1 MGEAESGHPIGMD
14 SNRGRLSDINGNVE
28 GPGFE
33 GEKSGPIFPDH
44 PIPGGER
51 RSLDGGDDRFRPG
64 SSKMGENDFRQNSG
78 ETVEKESDVSFGSRL
93 RTEIVPMVTPSVP
106 LIQKAQI
113 LGDRVYSPMA
123 FARILGVSKHE
134 LLEKEA
140 KGILP
145 PAKRDS
151 NRERYYKPEDVSKY
165 RAYLGLPSP
174 LKSNRRQLF
183 LNFKGGTGKSTI
195 SASYGFRLAQMGVR
209 TLLIDLDPQ
218 GHLTQCLGLGS
229 QQFSRTLF
237 HALIEKEE
245 IEKVIVKTDL
255 PTLDIIPS
263 NLNLSPVELS
273 LFSMNSR
280 EFRLRRLLGMV
291 EKNYELIVMDAS
303 PSIGLLNLNA
313 ILASNDLIIPVLADF
328 LSYHGLKILFETL
341 STIEEDFS
349 FVFENIFIFLNRYN
363 ESHRICKRSKKALET
378 HYEKYLLETVIRQ
391 DTKIAEATSQGNP
404 IFLFAQSS
412 KGAAD
417 IQSLIDEIFG
427 LKGADHVG

>member
-1 MGEAESGHPIGMD
+1 MGTQ
-14 SNRGRLSDINGNVE
+14 
-28 GPGFE
+28 
-33 GEKSGPIFPDH
+33 
-44 PIPGGER
+44 
-51 RSLDGGDDRFRPG
+51 SL
-64 SSKMGENDFRQNSG
+64 
-78 ETVEKESDVSFGSRL
+78 
-93 RTEIVPMVTPSVP
+93 P
-106 LIQKAQI
+106 LVQKAQI
-113 LGDRVYSPMA
+113 LEDVVYSPMS
-123 FARILGVSKHE
+123 FSRILGISKHE
-134 LLEKEA
+134 LIEKESE
-140 KGILP
+140 GILP
-145 PAKRDS
+145 PAKRDP
-151 NRERYYKPEDVSKY
+151 NHERYYKPEDVIKY
-165 RAYLGLPSP
+165 RNYLGLPSP
-174 LKSNRRQLF
+174 IKSIRKQLF

-218 GHLTQCLGLGS
+218 GHLTQCLGLDN
-229 QQFSRTLF
+229 QQFPKTLF

-245 IEKVIVKTDL
+245 IGKIIVKTDL

-280 EFRLRRLLGMV
+280 EFRLKRLLSYV
-291 EKNYELIVMDAS
+291 EEAYELIVMDAS

-378 HYEKYLLETVIRQ
+378 HYDQYLLETVVRQ
-391 DTKIAEATSQGNP
+391 DTKIAEATSQGAP

-427 LKGADHVG
+427 LKGDDHVG

>member
-1 MGEAESGHPIGMD
+1 MTTHP
-14 SNRGRLSDINGNVE
+14 L
-28 GPGFE
+28 P
-33 GEKSGPIFPDH
+33 P
-44 PIPGGER
+44 
-51 RSLDGGDDRFRPG
+51 
-64 SSKMGENDFRQNSG
+64 
-78 ETVEKESDVSFGSRL
+78 
-93 RTEIVPMVTPSVP
+93 
-106 LIQKAQI
+106 IQKAEI
-113 LGDRVYSPMA
+113 LKDTVYSPMA
-123 FARILGVSKHE
+123 FARLLGISKHE
-134 LLEKEA
+134 LLEKESE
-140 KGILP
+140 GILP
-145 PAKRDS
+145 PAKRDF
-151 NRERYYKPEDVSKY
+151 NRERYYKPEDVTRY
-165 RAYLGLPSP
+165 RNALGLGSP
-174 LKSNRRQLF
+174 LQSIRKQLF

-218 GHLTQCLGLGS
+218 GHLTQCLGLNS
-229 QQFSRTLF
+229 QQFPKTLF
-237 HALIEKEE
+237 SALIEKED

-255 PTLDIIPS
+255 PTLDVIPS

-280 EFRLRRLLGMV
+280 EFRLKRLISAV

-378 HYEKYLLETVIRQ
+378 HYDQYLLSTVIRQ
-391 DTKIAEATSQGNP
+391 DTKIAEATSQGTP

-417 IQSLIDEIFG
+417 IQSLIEEILE

>member
-1 MGEAESGHPIGMD
+1 MGKK
-14 SNRGRLSDINGNVE
+14 NL
-28 GPGFE
+28 
-33 GEKSGPIFPDH
+33 
-44 PIPGGER
+44 
-51 RSLDGGDDRFRPG
+51 
-64 SSKMGENDFRQNSG
+64 GENSG
-78 ETVEKESDVSFGSRL
+78 QPAEEKKGFSSEASL
-93 RTEIVPMVTPSVP
+93 RAEKIAMTTHSLP

-113 LGDRVYSPMA
+113 LGDTVYSPMA
-123 FARILGVSKHE
+123 FAKLLGISKND

-140 KGILP
+140 RGILP
-145 PAKRDS
+145 PAKRDAGQ
-151 NRERYYKPEDVSKY
+151 ERYYKPEDVSRY
-165 RAYLGLPSP
+165 RNYLGLPSP
-174 LKSNRRQLF
+174 LKSIRKQLF

-195 SASYGFRLAQMGVR
+195 SASYGFRLAQMGVQ
-209 TLLIDLDPQ
+209 TLMIDLDPQ
-218 GHLTQCLGLGS
+218 GHLTQCLGLNS
-229 QQFSRTLF
+229 QQFSKTLF
-237 HALIEKEE
+237 SALIEKEE
-245 IEKVIVKTDL
+245 MGKIIVKTDL

-280 EFRLRRLLGMV
+280 EFRLRRLINSV
-291 EKNYELIVMDAS
+291 EKQYELIVMDAS

-378 HYEKYLLETVIRQ
+378 HYDKYLLSTVIRQ
-391 DTKIAEATSQGNP
+391 DTKIAEATSQGTP

-412 KGAAD
+412 KGAVD
-417 IQSLIDEIFG
+417 IQSLIDEILE
-427 LKGADHVG
+427 LKGAGHVG

>member
-1 MGEAESGHPIGMD
+1 MTFAKVLGI
-14 SNRGRLSDINGNVE
+14 
-28 GPGFE
+28 
-33 GEKSGPIFPDH
+33 
-44 PIPGGER
+44 
-51 RSLDGGDDRFRPG
+51 
-64 SSKMGENDFRQNSG
+64 SKQ
-78 ETVEKESDVSFGSRL
+78 
-93 RTEIVPMVTPSVP
+93 
-106 LIQKAQI
+106 
-113 LGDRVYSPMA
+113 
-123 FARILGVSKHE
+123 E
-134 LLEKEA
+134 LLEKES

-145 PAKRDS
+145 PAKRNADQ
-151 NRERYYKPEDVSKY
+151 ERYYKPEDVVKY
-165 RAYLGLPSP
+165 RTYLGIPSP
-174 LKSNRRQLF
+174 IRSMRKQLF
-183 LNFKGGTGKSTI
+183 LNFKGGTGKSSL
-195 SASYGFRLAQMGVR
+195 SASYGFRMAQMGAR

-218 GHLTQCLGLGS
+218 GHLTQCLGLNS
-229 QQFSRTLF
+229 QQFPKTLF

-245 IEKVIVKTDL
+245 VEKVIVKTDL
-255 PTLDIIPS
+255 PTLDVIPS

-280 EFRLRRLLGMV
+280 EFRLRRLINSI

-313 ILASNDLIIPVLADF
+313 ILASNDLLIPVLADF

-378 HYEKYLLETVIRQ
+378 HYSKYLLETVIRQ
-391 DTKIAEATSQGNP
+391 DTKIAEATSQGTP

-417 IQSLIDEIFG
+417 IQSLIDEIFAP
-427 LKGADHVG
+427 KGVDNV

>member
-1 MGEAESGHPIGMD
+1 MGKNNLGESGGQPAK
-14 SNRGRLSDINGNVE
+14 E
-28 GPGFE
+28 KKGF
-33 GEKSGPIFPDH
+33 
-44 PIPGGER
+44 
-51 RSLDGGDDRFRPG
+51 
-64 SSKMGENDFRQNSG
+64 SS
-78 ETVEKESDVSFGSRL
+78 ETRL
-93 RTEIVPMVTPSVP
+93 RTEKIAMATHSLP

-113 LGDRVYSPMA
+113 LGETVYSPMA
-123 FARILGVSKHE
+123 FAKLLGISKND

-145 PAKRDS
+145 PAKRDPGQ
-151 NRERYYKPEDVSKY
+151 ERYYKPEDVSRY
-165 RAYLGLPSP
+165 RNYLGLSSP
-174 LKSNRRQLF
+174 LKSIRKQLF

-209 TLLIDLDPQ
+209 TLMIDLDPQ
-218 GHLTQCLGLGS
+218 GHLTQCLGLNS
-229 QQFSRTLF
+229 QQFPKTLF
-237 HALIEKEE
+237 SALIEKEE
-245 IEKVIVKTDL
+245 MEKIIVKTDL

-280 EFRLRRLLGMV
+280 EFRLRRLISSV
-291 EKNYELIVMDAS
+291 EKQYELIVMDAS

-378 HYEKYLLETVIRQ
+378 HYDKYLLTTVIRQ
-391 DTKIAEATSQGNP
+391 DTKIAEATSQGTP

-412 KGAAD
+412 KGAVD
-417 IQSLIDEIFG
+417 IQSLIDEILE
-427 LKGADHVG
+427 LKGAGHVG

>member
-1 MGEAESGHPIGMD
+1 MTPH
-14 SNRGRLSDINGNVE
+14 
-28 GPGFE
+28 
-33 GEKSGPIFPDH
+33 
-44 PIPGGER
+44 
-51 RSLDGGDDRFRPG
+51 
-64 SSKMGENDFRQNSG
+64 SS
-78 ETVEKESDVSFGSRL
+78 
-93 RTEIVPMVTPSVP
+93 PP
-106 LIQKAQI
+106 IQKAQI
-113 LGDRVYSPMA
+113 LRDTVYSPMA
-123 FARILGVSKHE
+123 FARLLGISKNE
-134 LLEKEA
+134 LLEKESE
-140 KGILP
+140 GILP
-145 PAKRDS
+145 PAKRDP
-151 NRERYYKPEDVSKY
+151 NRERYYKPEDVTKY
-165 RAYLGLPSP
+165 RNALGIGSP
-174 LKSNRRQLF
+174 LKSIRKQLF

-218 GHLTQCLGLGS
+218 GHLTQCLGINS
-229 QQFSRTLF
+229 QQFSKTLF
-237 HALIEKEE
+237 SALIEKEE
-245 IEKVIVKTDL
+245 IEKIIVKTDL
-255 PTLDIIPS
+255 PTLDVIPS

-280 EFRLRRLLGMV
+280 EFRLRRLISSV
-291 EKNYELIVMDAS
+291 EKHYELIVMDAS

-349 FVFENIFIFLNRYN
+349 FVFENIRIFLNRYN

-378 HYEKYLLETVIRQ
+378 HYDQYLLSTVIRQ
-391 DTKIAEATSQGNP
+391 DTKIAEATSQGTP

-417 IQSLIDEIFG
+417 IQSLIDEILE

>member
-1 MGEAESGHPIGMD
+1 
-14 SNRGRLSDINGNVE
+14 
-28 GPGFE
+28 
-33 GEKSGPIFPDH
+33 
-44 PIPGGER
+44 
-51 RSLDGGDDRFRPG
+51 
-64 SSKMGENDFRQNSG
+64 MGENDFGENSG
-78 ETVEKESDVSFGSRL
+78 QAAEKKNGFPYESRL
-93 RTEIVPMVTPSVP
+93 RTKKGPMATHTLP
-106 LIQKAQI
+106 LIQKAQV
-113 LGDRVYSPMA
+113 LGDIVYSPMA
-123 FARILGVSKHE
+123 FAKLLGISKHD

-140 KGILP
+140 QGILP
-145 PAKRDS
+145 PPKRDS
-151 NRERYYKPEDVSKY
+151 SQERYYKPEDVSRY
-165 RAYLGLPSP
+165 RSYLGFPSP
-174 LKSNRRQLF
+174 LKSIRKQLF

-218 GHLTQCLGLGS
+218 GHLTQCLGLNS
-229 QQFSRTLF
+229 QQFPKTLF
-237 HALIEKEE
+237 SALIEKEE
-245 IEKVIVKTDL
+245 MEKIVVKTDL

-280 EFRLRRLLGMV
+280 EFRLKRLINSI
-291 EKNYELIVMDAS
+291 EKHYELIVMDAS

-378 HYEKYLLETVIRQ
+378 HYEKYLLNTVIRQ
-391 DTKIAEATSQGNP
+391 DTKIAEATSQGTP

-417 IQSLIDEIFG
+417 IQSLIDEI
-427 LKGADHVG
+427 LEPKGADHVG

>member
-1 MGEAESGHPIGMD
+1 MTPH
-14 SNRGRLSDINGNVE
+14 
-28 GPGFE
+28 
-33 GEKSGPIFPDH
+33 
-44 PIPGGER
+44 
-51 RSLDGGDDRFRPG
+51 
-64 SSKMGENDFRQNSG
+64 SS
-78 ETVEKESDVSFGSRL
+78 
-93 RTEIVPMVTPSVP
+93 PP
-106 LIQKAQI
+106 IQKAQI
-113 LGDRVYSPMA
+113 LRDTVYSPMA
-123 FARILGVSKHE
+123 FARLLGISKNE
-134 LLEKEA
+134 LLEKESE
-140 KGILP
+140 GILP
-145 PAKRDS
+145 PAKRDP
-151 NRERYYKPEDVSKY
+151 NRERYYKPEDVTKY
-165 RAYLGLPSP
+165 RNALGIGSP
-174 LKSNRRQLF
+174 LKSIRKQLF

-218 GHLTQCLGLGS
+218 GHLTQCLGINS
-229 QQFSRTLF
+229 QQFSKTLF
-237 HALIEKEE
+237 SALIEKEE
-245 IEKVIVKTDL
+245 IEKIIVKTDL
-255 PTLDIIPS
+255 PTLDVIPS

-280 EFRLRRLLGMV
+280 EFRLRRLISSV
-291 EKNYELIVMDAS
+291 EKHYELIVMDAS

-349 FVFENIFIFLNRYN
+349 FVFENIRIFLNRYN

-378 HYEKYLLETVIRQ
+378 HYDQYLLSTVIRQ
-391 DTKIAEATSQGNP
+391 DTKIAEATSQGTP

-417 IQSLIDEIFG
+417 IQSLIDEILD

>member
-1 MGEAESGHPIGMD
+1 
-14 SNRGRLSDINGNVE
+14 
-28 GPGFE
+28 
-33 GEKSGPIFPDH
+33 
-44 PIPGGER
+44 
-51 RSLDGGDDRFRPG
+51 
-64 SSKMGENDFRQNSG
+64 
-78 ETVEKESDVSFGSRL
+78 
-93 RTEIVPMVTPSVP
+93 
-106 LIQKAQI
+106 
-113 LGDRVYSPMA
+113 
-123 FARILGVSKHE
+123 
-134 LLEKEA
+134 
-140 KGILP
+140 
-145 PAKRDS
+145 
-151 NRERYYKPEDVSKY
+151 
-165 RAYLGLPSP
+165 LGLGPP
-174 LKSNRRQLF
+174 LKSIRKQLF

-209 TLLIDLDPQ
+209 TLLVDLDPQ
-218 GHLTQCLGLGS
+218 GHLTQCLGLNS
-229 QQFSRTLF
+229 QQFPKTLF
-237 HALIEKEE
+237 SALIEKEDL
-245 IEKVIVKTDL
+245 EKVIVKTDL
-255 PTLDIIPS
+255 PTLDVIPS

-280 EFRLRRLLGMV
+280 EFRLKRLISSV

-378 HYEKYLLETVIRQ
+378 HYDQYLLSTVIRQ
-391 DTKIAEATSQGNP
+391 DTKIAEATSQGTP

-417 IQSLIDEIFG
+417 IQGLIEEILE

>member
-1 MGEAESGHPIGMD
+1 MATQ
-14 SNRGRLSDINGNVE
+14 
-28 GPGFE
+28 
-33 GEKSGPIFPDH
+33 
-44 PIPGGER
+44 
-51 RSLDGGDDRFRPG
+51 SL
-64 SSKMGENDFRQNSG
+64 
-78 ETVEKESDVSFGSRL
+78 
-93 RTEIVPMVTPSVP
+93 P

-113 LGDRVYSPMA
+113 LGDMVYSPMA
-123 FARILGVSKHE
+123 FAKILGISRQE
-134 LLEKEA
+134 LIDKEA
-140 KGILP
+140 KGTLP
-145 PAKRDS
+145 PAKRNS
-151 NRERYYKPEDVSKY
+151 RRERFYRPEDINKY
-165 RAYLGLPSP
+165 RHFLGLPP
-174 LKSNRRQLF
+174 LIPSVRKQLF

-218 GHLTQCLGLGS
+218 GHLTQCLGLNS
-229 QQFSRTLF
+229 QQFPKTLF
-237 HALIEKEE
+237 NALIEKEE
-245 IEKVIVKTDL
+245 IEKIVVKTDL

-280 EFRLRRLLGMV
+280 EFRLRRLLSTV
-291 EKNYELIVMDAS
+291 EKNYDLILMDAS

-341 STIEEDFS
+341 STIEEDFA

-363 ESHRICKRSKKALET
+363 ESHRICKRSKQALET
-378 HYEKYLLETVIRQ
+378 HYEKYLLNTVIRQ
-391 DTKIAEATSQGNP
+391 DTKIAEATSQGTP

-412 KGAAD
+412 KGAED
-417 IQSLIDEIFG
+417 IQSLIDEILG

>member
-1 MGEAESGHPIGMD
+1 MKTKI
-14 SNRGRLSDINGNVE
+14 LSMTNQ
-28 GPGFE
+28 
-33 GEKSGPIFPDH
+33 SH
-44 PIPGGER
+44 
-51 RSLDGGDDRFRPG
+51 
-64 SSKMGENDFRQNSG
+64 
-78 ETVEKESDVSFGSRL
+78 
-93 RTEIVPMVTPSVP
+93 P
-106 LIQKAQI
+106 LISKAQIFGNTLYPPKAFAQI
-113 LGDRVYSPMA
+113 LG
-123 FARILGVSKHE
+123 ISKHE

-140 KGILP
+140 QGIFP
-145 PAKRDS
+145 PAKRDA
-151 NRERYYKPEDVSKY
+151 NQERTYKPEDVIKY
-165 RAYLGLPSP
+165 RTYLGLPSP
-174 LKSNRRQLF
+174 LPSIRKQLF

-218 GHLTQCLGLGS
+218 GHLTQCLGLNS
-229 QQFSRTLF
+229 QQFPKTLF
-237 HALIEKEE
+237 NALIEKEE
-245 IEKVIVKTDL
+245 LEKVIVKTDL
-255 PTLDIIPS
+255 PTLDVIPS

-280 EFRLRRLLGMV
+280 EFRLKRLISSI

-378 HYEKYLLETVIRQ
+378 HYDKYLLSTVIRQ
-391 DTKIAEATSQGNP
+391 DTKIAEATSQGTP
-404 IFLFAQSS
+404 IFLYAQSS
-412 KGAAD
+412 KGATD
-417 IQSLIDEIFG
+417 IQSLIDEILD